1 MNPDL
6 WTHLSTLIPKHKSLE
21 HHIFQHVELE
31 SLQQIKN
38 IQLYKKTLIG
48 TNQVGFRSSRNPKGG
63 MIKIQSKESYSS
75 HKVEKEWTE
84 IYFLTP
90 ETTE

>member
-1 MNPDL
+1 
-6 WTHLSTLIPKHKSLE
+6 
-21 HHIFQHVELE
+21 
-31 SLQQIKN
+31 
-38 IQLYKKTLIG
+38 
-48 TNQVGFRSSRNPKGG
+48 

-90 ETTE
+90 ETTEWEEINI